1 MKNWQKIAIT
11 VGILGIGY
19 NFFLRFDTLPYYQ
32 LIAIVIGL
40 LFIFRQFKNTGV
52 FSLYFLYSSK

>member
-1 MKNWQKIAIT
+1 MKNWQKIAIA
-11 VGILGIGY
+11 VGIIGIGY

-40 LFIFRQFKNTGV
+40 LFIFRQFK
-52 FSLYFLYSSK
+52 K